1 MSTDIKEIQL
11 FTDSERFT
19 GGFYNI
25 GDKISG
31 FTITERLNTS
41 SGEAEIYFCEKDGK
55 KYILKSYYRK
65 NIFSD
70 LKEKLTSLSHQN
82 VMKVY
87 AVGKDKK
94 HSYEIDEYYE
104 GGSLDSCL
112 PLDESEAL
120 KIIGQINEGL
130 KAIHDAG
137 IIHRD
142 IKAENIYFK
151 DSSKK
156 EVVIGDFGIATV
168 YDQKDNV
175 NEHLTKIDDGTDGY
189 KAPETFNGVISP
201 VVDYYS
207 LGITV
212 WNLLTGKTPF
222 VEDDGEA
229 FTGDHIRYETIHD
242 KVCETLL
249 ADSDKLSEKTK
260 KLISGLLV
268 YRHDQRWHYEQVK
281 DFLSGK
287 DVPVFVERRELSAFE
302 FNNKEF
308 FTLKDIAQEM
318 LNYPEEGKK
327 LLLDDR
333 LTNYIDNNATN
344 DNQFAKLTNQIVTVK
359 EKFLNSQKN
368 LSDFTDEILGGFN
381 DEEEI
386 KKYVLVKVAYILDR
400 TITFPLIYM
409 GNRYPVDSLKS
420 FKDLLL
426 KHSLAAGEYLVREAK
441 GLYVVLDALF
451 FKGNI
456 GIFDY
461 LENQSIFDYVKKI
474 SKASIKRNNLSIL
487 SVAVYLYLNKNQISP
502 FTDKLYGNIVLSEK
516 EDVYK
521 LNQHLK
527 DRLMYLLDK
536 KEKMLV
542 AWFEN
547 VFNVNM
553 DEWYGEL
560 EGGYSHDDT
569 IASLRR
575 NKIAA
580 YGKWKYFD
588 LFLKGQD
595 LIHRNYY
602 VEGGKVGL
610 LDLNGDI
617 LLAAQYEDVHCEYLR
632 NTFIYKTN
640 GIWRVTR
647 KTEDGRYQTV
657 LESSKE
663 LSVLEE
669 KNKLYKTEDGLWM
682 EGDETNTHVPV
693 IVNTSIGHIEA
704 VSEKNHPNERYV
716 NFKNGQYEVLDAGF
730 NKLESFERLQQII
743 ANGNVPSDLQFWGL
757 KNGRVSIIDKNCK
770 VEEELPYTSF
780 NYAGNDNFIVQN
792 LEGQFSLVDYKN
804 TLLRENVK
812 NFKALGPIGV
822 LQAKLHGKWELI
834 NFQNTTWP
842 YNNKKFKRVGYLGNS
857 LFVLNSFNK
866 IIFFSDLRNEVVA
879 TSILKSGN
887 GGIVINSRGLKKH
900 FLALNIVTIKK
911 ALEAENGDKKYYN
924 ILGFDGKAFYKYN
937 FNTCSFEEVSSTT
950 QIYDEANEE
959 LPDLLK
965 AVNSRKLTGFIQKN
979 ISKDNYKKANELIN
993 VTWKYYF
1000 DQNDFKN
1007 ARYLLSSIRMDKQEG
1022 LDWIFLAYKRY
1033 LGLTYMH
1040 ENEMLKNCF
1049 KTKDLVRRNK
1059 NYVFALHYLLSAAGK
1074 EIDEEGDIITAPYS
1088 QKLDLNPALIMDC
1101 ADVCFSISQV
1111 EHRVYLP
1118 YGWTQEYI
1126 KTVAIDMLKG
1136 LVNYY
1141 SNEDVVN
1148 EQTYISVSRLGDLF
1162 NNIRDTDTALKLY
1175 ELGIKYEQGLSLL
1188 NESKYFVL
1196 LKEVQ
1201 RYKEAMAI
1209 YEHMKIVYPE
1219 ISNDAYF
1226 ATTYEDCKRN
1236 ASNIGL

>member
-1 MSTDIKEIQL
+1 MSTDIKEVNL
-11 FTDSERFT
+11 VTNSEQFT
-19 GGFYNI
+19 GSFYNI
-25 GDKISG
+25 GDKVNG
-31 FTITERLNTS
+31 FTIKEKLNTN

-55 KYILKSYYRK
+55 KYIFKSYYKK

-70 LKEKLTSLSHQN
+70 LKEKLTSLNHKN
-82 VMKVY
+82 VMKIY
-87 AVGKDKK
+87 AIGKDKK

-104 GGSLDSCL
+104 GGALDSCL
-112 PLDESEAL
+112 PLEESEAL
-120 KIIGQINEGL
+120 KIVEQINEGL

-156 EVVIGDFGIATV
+156 EIVIGDFGIAAI
-168 YDQKDNV
+168 YDQKDDV

-212 WNLLTGKTPF
+212 WNILTGKTPF
-222 VEDDGEA
+222 IDENGES
-229 FTGDHIRYETIHD
+229 FTSERIRYETIHD
-242 KVCETLL
+242 KICETLL
-249 ADSDKLSEKTK
+249 ANADRLSEKTK

-281 DFLSGK
+281 DFLAGK
-287 DVPVFVERRELSAFE
+287 DIPVFAERRELPAFE

-318 LNYPEEGKK
+318 LDYPEEGKK

-344 DNQFAKLTNQIVTVK
+344 ENQFAKLTSQIVNIK
-359 EKFLNSQKN
+359 DKFLNSQQK
-368 LSDFTDEILGGFN
+368 LDDFKDEILGGFN
-381 DEEEI
+381 NEEEI
-386 KKYVLVKVAYILDR
+386 KDYVLVRIAYILSKN
-400 TITFPLIYM
+400 ITFPLTYM
-409 GNRYPVDSLKS
+409 GSRYEINSLAD

-426 KHSLAAGEYLVREAK
+426 QHSLAVGVYLVREAY
-441 GLYVVLDALF
+441 GLYVVLEALISSGD
-451 FKGNI
+451 K
-456 GIFDY
+456 
-461 LENQSIFDYVKKI
+461 SIFDYVREI
-474 SKASIKRNNLSIL
+474 AKASTNRNNLSIL
-487 SVAVYLYLNKNQISP
+487 SVSVYLYLNKNQISP
-502 FTDKLYGNIVLSEK
+502 FTDKVYGNIVLSEK
-516 EDVYK
+516 DDVYK
-521 LNQHLK
+521 LSQHLK

-547 VFNVNM
+547 IFNVNM
-553 DEWYGEL
+553 DDWYGEL

-657 LESSKE
+657 IESKKE
-663 LSVLEE
+663 LSVLKETD
-669 KNKLYKTEDGLWM
+669 KLYKTDDGLWL
-682 EGDETNTHVPV
+682 EGDENDTHVPA
-693 IVNTSIGHIEA
+693 IVNTSIGYIEA
-704 VSEKNHPNERYV
+704 VSEKNHPNERYI
-716 NFKNGQYEVLDAGF
+716 NFKNNQYELLDAGF
-730 NKLESFERLQQII
+730 NKLETFERIQQVT
-743 ANGNVPSDLQFWGL
+743 ANGIVPAKLTFWVV
-757 KNGRVSIIDKNCK
+757 KNGRASIFDKNCNI
-770 VEEELPYTSF
+770 VEELPYSSF
-780 NYAGNDNFIVQN
+780 NYVGNDNFIVQN
-792 LEGQFSLVDYKN
+792 IEGQFSLVDYKN

-812 NFKALGPIGV
+812 DFRSLGSIGA
-822 LQAKLHGKWELI
+822 LQAKSHGKWELI
-834 NFQNTTWP
+834 NFQDATWAF
-842 YNNKKFKRVGYLGNS
+842 NNKKFKKVGYLGTS
-857 LFVLNSFNK
+857 LFVLNSFKK
-866 IIFFSDLRNEVVA
+866 IVFFSDLRNEVVA
-879 TSILKSGN
+879 TTILRRGK
-887 GGIVINSRGLKKH
+887 GGTVINTKGLKKQ
-900 FLALNIVTIKK
+900 FVALNIYTIEK
-911 ALEAENGDKKYYN
+911 ALQAQNGNKKYYN
-924 ILGFDGKAFYKYN
+924 ILGFDGKSFYKYN
-937 FNTCSFEEVSSTT
+937 FNTCFFEEVSSPT
-950 QIYDEANEE
+950 QIYDEAKEE

-965 AVNSRKLTGFIQKN
+965 TVNSEKLTSFIQKN
-979 ISKDNYKKANELIN
+979 ISKENYNKANELIN
-993 VTWKYYF
+993 VTWEYYF
-1000 DQNDFKN
+1000 EKNDFKTV
-1007 ARYLLSSIRMDKQEG
+1007 RYLLSSIRMDKDEG

-1033 LGLTYMH
+1033 LGLTYMR
-1040 ENEMLKNCF
+1040 ENELLKNCF
-1049 KTKDLVRRNK
+1049 KTKDLIRRNN

-1074 EIDEEGDIITAPYS
+1074 EIDEHGEIITAPYS
-1088 QKLDLNPALIMDC
+1088 QKLNLNPALIMDC
-1101 ADVCFSISQV
+1101 AEVCITISQV
-1111 EHRVYLP
+1111 EHHIYLP
-1118 YGWTQEYI
+1118 YGWTQDYI
-1126 KTVAIDMLKG
+1126 KKVAVDMLNA

-1141 SNEDVVN
+1141 SNEDAVN
-1148 EQTYISVSRLGDLF
+1148 EQTYISVSRLGDLYSSL
-1162 NNIRDTDTALKLY
+1162 NDADTALKLY

-1196 LKEVQ
+1196 LANTQ
-1201 RYKEAMAI
+1201 QYKEALAV
-1209 YEHMKIVYPE
+1209 YDHMKSVYPD
-1219 ISNDAYF
+1219 IDNDSDF
-1226 ATTYEDCKRN
+1226 KNLYEFCDRN
-1236 ASNIGL
+1236 AKNLGL